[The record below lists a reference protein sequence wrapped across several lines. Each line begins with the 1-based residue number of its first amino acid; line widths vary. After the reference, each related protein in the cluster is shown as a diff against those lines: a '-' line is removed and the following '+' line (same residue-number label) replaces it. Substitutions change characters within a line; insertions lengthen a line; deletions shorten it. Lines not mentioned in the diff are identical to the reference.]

1 MNPINN
7 KEQTQFPQVKFGSK
21 KRNNFID
28 SEFEIKI
35 RTTGN
40 SLWS

>member
-1 MNPINN
+1 MNPIHN
-7 KEQTQFPQVKFGSK
+7 KKQTPFPEVKFGYK

-40 SLWS
+40 SR